1 MKMSSCL
8 KRKKEEDLCDVMSNY
23 NKLHIGSKPR
33 KRRKRVIHGKKKLQ
47 EMWYILKKFT
57 F

>member
-8 KRKKEEDLCDVMSNY
+8 KRKKEEDLCDVMSIY
-23 NKLHIGSKPR
+23 NNIGSKPR